1 MQDAD
6 FGGIRGMVGSVSRF
20 VRASHTLA
28 AGRAPLDFLPTQD

>member
-6 FGGIRGMVGSVSRF
+6 FGGIHEMVGSVSRLI
-20 VRASHTLA
+20 RTSHTLA